1 MSQDF
6 GRAEQKNVL
15 HSFKTASLIA
25 TYEELLQV
33 SEAERIT
40 HYFGDYGGH
49 FFNDGVADFQ
59 IDAAYEKALK
69 VMGMD
74 SDTFQG
80 DSAYLYRGEIIGR
93 MRDRLLSETL
103 ETGTQVLF
111 VATEPYGGPGDFCLR
126 GGVIQGIDHDRLTCS
141 VRGSFFTMEDVPL
154 HYVLG
159 RYDRNAPR
167 THYGYQYVEPLFG
180 EHPALADHYLREVA
194 AQYNALRS
202 GEQEATPSMEL

>member
-1 MSQDF
+1 M
-6 GRAEQKNVL
+6 L
-15 HSFKTASLIA
+15 CSFKTASLIA

-49 FFNDGVADFQ
+49 FFNDGVADSQ

-202 GEQEATPSMEL
+202 GEQEAAPTMEL

>member
-6 GRAEQKNVL
+6 GRVEQKNVL

-49 FFNDGVADFQ
+49 FFNDGVADSQ

-180 EHPALADHYLREVA
+180 EHPALADHYLREVE

-202 GEQEATPSMEL
+202 GEQEAAPTMEL

>member
-6 GRAEQKNVL
+6 GRAEQKNLL

-40 HYFGDYGGH
+40 HYLGDYGGH
-49 FFNDGVADFQ
+49 FFNDGVADSQ

-159 RYDRNAPR
+159 RYDKNAPGIL
-167 THYGYQYVEPLFG
+167 YGFQCVEPLFG
-180 EHPALADHYLREVA
+180 EHPALADHYLREVE

>member
-6 GRAEQKNVL
+6 GRAEQKNLL
-15 HSFKTASLIA
+15 HSFKTTGLIA

-40 HYFGDYGGH
+40 HYLGDYGGH
-49 FFNDGVADFQ
+49 FFNDDVADSQ
-59 IDAAYEKALK
+59 IDAAYEKALE

-80 DSAYLYRGEIIGR
+80 DSAYLYRGEIISR

-202 GEQEATPSMEL
+202 GEQEAAPTMEL

>member
-1 MSQDF
+1 M
-6 GRAEQKNVL
+6 A
-15 HSFKTASLIA
+15 A
-25 TYEELLQV
+25 
-33 SEAERIT
+33 EAERIT

-49 FFNDGVADFQ
+49 FFNDGVADSQ
-59 IDAAYEKALK
+59 IDAAYEKALE

-80 DSAYLYRGEIIGR
+80 NSAYLYRGEIIGR

-141 VRGSFFTMEDVPL
+141 VRGSFFTLEDVPL

-159 RYDRNAPR
+159 RYDKNAPGI
-167 THYGYQYVEPLFG
+167 HYGFQCVEPLFG
-180 EHPALADHYLREVA
+180 EHPALADHYLREVE
-194 AQYNALRS
+194 AQYNAHRS
-202 GEQEATPSMEL
+202 GEQEAAPSMEL

>member
-202 GEQEATPSMEL
+202 GEQEAAPTMEL

>member
-6 GRAEQKNVL
+6 GRAEQKNLL

-49 FFNDGVADFQ
+49 FFNDGVADSQ

-126 GGVIQGIDHDRLTCS
+126 GGVIQVIDHDRLTCS

-202 GEQEATPSMEL
+202 GEQEAAPTMEL

>member
-6 GRAEQKNVL
+6 GRAEQKNLL

-33 SEAERIT
+33 PEAERIT

-49 FFNDGVADFQ
+49 FFNDGVADSQ

-126 GGVIQGIDHDRLTCS
+126 GGVIQGIDHNRLTCS

-159 RYDRNAPR
+159 RYDKNAPGIL
-167 THYGYQYVEPLFG
+167 YGFQCVEPLFG
-180 EHPALADHYLREVA
+180 EHPALADHYLREVE

>member
-6 GRAEQKNVL
+6 GRVEQKNVL

-33 SEAERIT
+33 PEAERIT

-49 FFNDGVADFQ
+49 FFNDGVADSQ
-59 IDAAYEKALK
+59 IDAAYEKALA

-74 SDTFQG
+74 GDTFQG

-126 GGVIQGIDHDRLTCS
+126 GGIIQGIDHDRLTCS

-159 RYDRNAPR
+159 RYDKNAPGI
-167 THYGYQYVEPLFG
+167 HYGFQCVEPLFG
-180 EHPALADHYLREVA
+180 EHQALADHYLREGE

>member
-6 GRAEQKNVL
+6 GRAEQKNAL
-15 HSFKTASLIA
+15 RSFKTAGLIA

-49 FFNDGVADFQ
+49 FFNDGVADSQ

-126 GGVIQGIDHDRLTCS
+126 GGIIQGIDHDRLTCS

-159 RYDRNAPR
+159 RYDKNAPEI
-167 THYGYQYVEPLFG
+167 HYGFQRVEPLFG
-180 EHPALADHYLREVA
+180 EHQALADHYLREVE
-194 AQYNALRS
+194 AQYNAHRS
-202 GEQEATPSMEL
+202 GEQEAAPSMEL

>member
-6 GRAEQKNVL
+6 DRVEQKHVL
-15 HSFKTASLIA
+15 RSFKTASLIA

-49 FFNDGVADFQ
+49 FFNDGVADSQ

-180 EHPALADHYLREVA
+180 EHPALADHYLREVE

-202 GEQEATPSMEL
+202 GEQEAAPTMEL

>member
-6 GRAEQKNVL
+6 GRAGQKNLL

-33 SEAERIT
+33 PEAERIT

-49 FFNDGVADFQ
+49 FFNDGVADSQ
-59 IDAAYEKALK
+59 IDAAYEKALA

-180 EHPALADHYLREVA
+180 EHPALADHYLREVE

>member
-6 GRAEQKNVL
+6 GRVEQKNVL

-33 SEAERIT
+33 PEAERIT

-49 FFNDGVADFQ
+49 FFNDGVADPQ
-59 IDAAYEKALK
+59 IDAVYEKALA

-74 SDTFQG
+74 GDTFQSEYAPTR
-80 DSAYLYRGEIIGR
+80 DLVFISR
-93 MRDRLLSETL
+93 MRDRLLSDTL
-103 ETGTQVLF
+103 ETGIQVLF

-180 EHPALADHYLREVA
+180 EHPALADHYLREVE

-202 GEQEATPSMEL
+202 GEQEAAPTMEL

>member
-6 GRAEQKNVL
+6 GRVEQKNVL

-33 SEAERIT
+33 PEAERIT

-49 FFNDGVADFQ
+49 FFNDGVADPQ

-202 GEQEATPSMEL
+202 GEQEAAPTMEL

>member
-6 GRAEQKNVL
+6 GRAEQKNAL
-15 HSFKTASLIA
+15 RSFKTASLIA

-33 SEAERIT
+33 PEAERIT

-49 FFNDGVADFQ
+49 FFNDGVADSQ

-80 DSAYLYRGEIIGR
+80 DSAYLYRGEIISR

-180 EHPALADHYLREVA
+180 EHPALADHYLREVE

>member
-6 GRAEQKNVL
+6 GRAEQKNAL
-15 HSFKTASLIA
+15 RSFKTAGLIA

-49 FFNDGVADFQ
+49 FFNDGVADSQ

-159 RYDRNAPR
+159 RYDRNASR

-180 EHPALADHYLREVA
+180 EHPALADHYLREVE

-202 GEQEATPSMEL
+202 GEQEAAPTMEL

>member
-6 GRAEQKNVL
+6 GRAEQKNAL
-15 HSFKTASLIA
+15 RSFKTASLIA

-33 SEAERIT
+33 PEAEWIT

-49 FFNDGVADFQ
+49 FFNDGVADSQ
-59 IDAAYEKALK
+59 IDAAYEKALE

-126 GGVIQGIDHDRLTCS
+126 GGLIQGIDHNRLTCS

-159 RYDRNAPR
+159 RYDKNAPGI
-167 THYGYQYVEPLFG
+167 HYGFQCVEPLFG
-180 EHPALADHYLREVA
+180 EHQALADHYLREVE

>member
-6 GRAEQKNVL
+6 GRVEQKNML

-49 FFNDGVADFQ
+49 FFNDGVADSQ
-59 IDAAYEKALK
+59 IDAAYEKALE

-180 EHPALADHYLREVA
+180 EHPALADHYLREVE

-202 GEQEATPSMEL
+202 GEQEAAPTMEL

>member
-1 MSQDF
+1 M
-6 GRAEQKNVL
+6 L
-15 HSFKTASLIA
+15 CSFKTASLIA

-49 FFNDGVADFQ
+49 FFNDGVADSQ

-141 VRGSFFTMEDVPL
+141 VRGSFFTMEDVPSTMCWDGMTGTRPGPTMDISMWSRC
-154 HYVLG
+154 LG
-159 RYDRNAPR
+159 STRRWPTTISER
-167 THYGYQYVEPLFG
+167 
-180 EHPALADHYLREVA
+180 
-194 AQYNALRS
+194 
-202 GEQEATPSMEL
+202 

>member
-6 GRAEQKNVL
+6 GRAEQKNLL

-33 SEAERIT
+33 PEAERIT

-49 FFNDGVADFQ
+49 FFNDGVADSQ

-80 DSAYLYRGEIIGR
+80 DSAYLYRGEIISR

-159 RYDRNAPR
+159 RYDKNAPGI
-167 THYGYQYVEPLFG
+167 HYGFRCVEPLFG
-180 EHPALADHYLREVA
+180 EHPALADHYLREVE

>member
-6 GRAEQKNVL
+6 GRAEQKNAL

-33 SEAERIT
+33 PEAEWIT

-49 FFNDGVADFQ
+49 FFNDGVADSQ
-59 IDAAYEKALK
+59 IDAAYEKALE

-80 DSAYLYRGEIIGR
+80 DSAYLYWGEIIGR

-159 RYDRNAPR
+159 RYDKNAPGI
-167 THYGYQYVEPLFG
+167 HYGFQCVEPLFG
-180 EHPALADHYLREVA
+180 EHPALADHYLREVE
-194 AQYNALRS
+194 AQYNAHRS
-202 GEQEATPSMEL
+202 GEQEAAPSMEL

>member
-6 GRAEQKNVL
+6 GRAEQKNLL

-33 SEAERIT
+33 PEAERIT

-49 FFNDGVADFQ
+49 FFNDGVADSQ

-159 RYDRNAPR
+159 RYDKNAPGI
-167 THYGYQYVEPLFG
+167 HYGFQCVEPLFG
-180 EHPALADHYLREVA
+180 EHPALADHYLREVE
-194 AQYNALRS
+194 AQYNAHRS

>member
-6 GRAEQKNVL
+6 GRAEQKNLL

-40 HYFGDYGGH
+40 HYLGDYGGH
-49 FFNDGVADFQ
+49 FFNDGVADSQ

-202 GEQEATPSMEL
+202 GEQEAAPTMEL

>member
-6 GRAEQKNVL
+6 GRAEQKNLL

-33 SEAERIT
+33 PEAEWIT

-49 FFNDGVADFQ
+49 FFNDGVADSQ

-126 GGVIQGIDHDRLTCS
+126 GGVIQGIDHNRLTCS
-141 VRGSFFTMEDVPL
+141 GTTKTRPESTMDFSVWS
-154 HYVLG
+154 
-159 RYDRNAPR
+159 RC
-167 THYGYQYVEPLFG
+167 
-180 EHPALADHYLREVA
+180 
-194 AQYNALRS
+194 S
-202 GEQEATPSMEL
+202 GNTRRWPTTISER

>member
-6 GRAEQKNVL
+6 GRAEQKNLL

-40 HYFGDYGGH
+40 HYLGDYGGH
-49 FFNDGVADFQ
+49 FFNDGVADSQ
-59 IDAAYEKALK
+59 IDAAYEKALE

-80 DSAYLYRGEIIGR
+80 NSAYLYRGEIIGR

-180 EHPALADHYLREVA
+180 EHPALADHYLREVE

-202 GEQEATPSMEL
+202 GEQEAAPTMEL

>member
-6 GRAEQKNVL
+6 GRAEQKNLL

-49 FFNDGVADFQ
+49 FFNDGVADSQ

-202 GEQEATPSMEL
+202 GEQEAAPTMEL

>member
-6 GRAEQKNVL
+6 GKIEQKDVL
-15 HSFKTASLIA
+15 CSFKTASLIA

-49 FFNDGVADFQ
+49 FFNDGVADSQ

-180 EHPALADHYLREVA
+180 EHPALADHYLREVE

-202 GEQEATPSMEL
+202 GEQEAAPTMEL

>member
-6 GRAEQKNVL
+6 GRAEQKNAL
-15 HSFKTASLIA
+15 RSFKTASLIA

-33 SEAERIT
+33 PEAEWIT

-49 FFNDGVADFQ
+49 FFNDGVADSQ
-59 IDAAYEKALK
+59 IDAAYEKALE

-159 RYDRNAPR
+159 RYDKNAPGI
-167 THYGYQYVEPLFG
+167 HYGFQCVEPRG
-180 EHPALADHYLREVA
+180 PV
-194 AQYNALRS
+194 
-202 GEQEATPSMEL
+202 

>member
-49 FFNDGVADFQ
+49 FFNDGVADSQ

-202 GEQEATPSMEL
+202 GEQEAAPTMEL

>member
-6 GRAEQKNVL
+6 GRAEQKNLL

-33 SEAERIT
+33 PEAERIT

-49 FFNDGVADFQ
+49 FFNDGVADSQ

-159 RYDRNAPR
+159 RYDKNAPGI
-167 THYGYQYVEPLFG
+167 HYGFRCVEPLFG
-180 EHPALADHYLREVA
+180 EHPALADHYLREVE

-202 GEQEATPSMEL
+202 GEQEAAPSMEL